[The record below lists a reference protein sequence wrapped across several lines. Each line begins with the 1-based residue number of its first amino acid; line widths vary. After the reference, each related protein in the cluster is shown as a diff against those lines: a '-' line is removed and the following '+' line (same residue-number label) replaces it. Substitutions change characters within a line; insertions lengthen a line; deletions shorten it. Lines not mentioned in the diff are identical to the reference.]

1 MFDSDLHSGH
11 GSVCC
16 LDDLL
21 KHFMWIGWKQL
32 SNANVWPSVWLKDWS
47 MFE

>member
-1 MFDSDLHSGH
+1 MLESDLHSGH
-11 GSVCC
+11 GNVCY

-21 KHFMWIGWKQL
+21 KHLMWIGWKQL
-32 SNANVWPSVWLKDWS
+32 SNANVRPSVLLKDWR